1 CCAPPTGTSMR
12 TRRKPP
18 TRPRSPPNMSAEP
31 RTLADV
37 GRLVASKA
45 LTSEAVT
52 ERCLERITEQNRT
65 LNAFVSVLDD
75 DAVAQAK
82 KADQEIASGGYR
94 GPLHGIPISLKDIID
109 LRNVPT
115 TAASRVRDGHI
126 ARRDATVVSRLRQAG
141 AIFIGKTNLHE
152 FALGT
157 TNEDSAY
164 GPVLHP
170 FDDTRSPGGSSGGSA
185 ASVLAGMAYA
195 SIGTDTGGS
204 IRIPSAAC
212 GLVGLK
218 PTIGEIP
225 IDGIVPLSESL
236 DHAGPMCLSV
246 EDAALFYGV
255 LRGIPNP
262 VAPTPRDASGLRF
275 GIPRPYFFDLVD
287 PQVLAR
293 FEESCDRLK
302 SAGAI
307 LEDVAI
313 AHTKEIAAIYVHIA
327 LPEAAA
333 YHAPT
338 LESRPQDYTE
348 NVRLRLEMGRYVL
361 AEDYVRAQRG
371 RHALTREV
379 REALGGRDGLLLPSM
394 PVPATRLG
402 VPTVSIGGTEETV
415 RNITLRLTQLF
426 NITGHPA
433 ISLPCGRTDEGLPVG
448 LQIVGTRN
456 RTPELLQVAASLERT
471 LGQN

>member
-1 CCAPPTGTSMR
+1 
-12 TRRKPP
+12 
-18 TRPRSPPNMSAEP
+18 MSAEP

-82 KADQEIASGGYR
+82 KADQEIAAGRYR

-109 LRNVPT
+109 LRNAPT

-126 ARRDATVVSRLRQAG
+126 ARRDATVVGRLREAG

-170 FDDTRSPGGSSGGSA
+170 LDSTRSPGGSSGGSA

-204 IRIPSAAC
+204 IRIPSSAC

-218 PTIGEIP
+218 ATIGELP
-225 IDGIVPLSESL
+225 TDGIVPLSETL
-236 DHAGPMCLSV
+236 DHVGPMCLSV
-246 EDAALFYGV
+246 EDTALLYGV
-255 LRGIPNP
+255 LRGISNP
-262 VAPTPRDASGLRF
+262 EPLASRDVRGMRF
-275 GIPRPYFFDLVD
+275 GIPRAYFLDLLD
-287 PQVLAR
+287 AQVAAR
-293 FEESCDRLK
+293 FDEACERLRT
-302 SAGAI
+302 AGAI
-307 LEDVAI
+307 LDDVMI
-313 AHTKEIAAIYVHIA
+313 RHTKEIGTIYVHIA

-333 YHAPT
+333 YHAAT
-338 LESRPQDYTE
+338 LDSRPQDYTE
-348 NVRLRLEMGRYVL
+348 NVRLRLELGRYIL

-402 VPTVSIGGTEETV
+402 VTTVSIGGTEETV

>member
-1 CCAPPTGTSMR
+1 
-12 TRRKPP
+12 
-18 TRPRSPPNMSAEP
+18 MSAEP

-82 KADQEIASGGYR
+82 KADQEIAAGRYR

-109 LRNVPT
+109 LRNAPT

-126 ARRDATVVSRLRQAG
+126 ARRDATVVGRLREAG

-170 FDDTRSPGGSSGGSA
+170 LDSTRSPGGSSGGSA

-204 IRIPSAAC
+204 IRIPSSAC

-218 PTIGEIP
+218 ATIGELP
-225 IDGIVPLSESL
+225 TDGIVPLSETL
-236 DHAGPMCLSV
+236 DHVGPMCLSV
-246 EDAALFYGV
+246 EDTALLYGV
-255 LRGIPNP
+255 LRGISNP
-262 VAPTPRDASGLRF
+262 EPLASRDVRGMRF
-275 GIPRPYFFDLVD
+275 GIPRAYFLDLLD
-287 PQVLAR
+287 AQVAAR
-293 FEESCDRLK
+293 FDEACERLRT
-302 SAGAI
+302 AGAI
-307 LEDVAI
+307 LDDVMI
-313 AHTKEIAAIYVHIA
+313 RHTKEIGTIYVHIA

-333 YHAPT
+333 YHAAT
-338 LESRPQDYTE
+338 LDSRPQDYTE
-348 NVRLRLEMGRYVL
+348 NVRLRLELGRYIL

-402 VPTVSIGGTEETV
+402 VTTVSIGGTEETV

-433 ISLPCGRTDEGLPVG
+433 ISLPCGQTDEGLPVG

>member
-1 CCAPPTGTSMR
+1 MR

-31 RTLADV
+31 RTLAEV

-82 KADQEIASGGYR
+82 KADQEIAAGRYR

-109 LRNVPT
+109 LRNAPT

-126 ARRDATVVSRLRQAG
+126 ARRDATVVGRLREAG

-170 FDDTRSPGGSSGGSA
+170 LDSTRSPGGSSGGSA

-204 IRIPSAAC
+204 IRIPSSAC

-218 PTIGEIP
+218 ATIGELP
-225 IDGIVPLSESL
+225 TDGIVPLSETL
-236 DHAGPMCLSV
+236 DHVGPMCLSV
-246 EDAALFYGV
+246 EDTALLYGV
-255 LRGIPNP
+255 LRGISNP
-262 VAPTPRDASGLRF
+262 EPLASRDVRGMRF
-275 GIPRPYFFDLVD
+275 GIPRAYFLDLLD
-287 PQVLAR
+287 AQVAAR
-293 FEESCDRLK
+293 FDEACERLRT
-302 SAGAI
+302 AGAI
-307 LEDVAI
+307 LDDVMI
-313 AHTKEIAAIYVHIA
+313 RHTKEIGTIYVHIA

-333 YHAPT
+333 YHAAT
-338 LESRPQDYTE
+338 LDSRPQDYTE
-348 NVRLRLEMGRYVL
+348 NVRLRLEMGRYIL

>member
-1 CCAPPTGTSMR
+1 
-12 TRRKPP
+12 
-18 TRPRSPPNMSAEP
+18 MSAEP

-82 KADQEIASGGYR
+82 KADQEIAAGRYR

-109 LRNVPT
+109 LRNAPT

-126 ARRDATVVSRLRQAG
+126 ARRDATVVGRLREAG

-170 FDDTRSPGGSSGGSA
+170 LDSTRSPGGSSGGSA

-204 IRIPSAAC
+204 IRIPSSAC

-218 PTIGEIP
+218 ATIGELP
-225 IDGIVPLSESL
+225 TDGIVPLSETL
-236 DHAGPMCLSV
+236 DHVGPMCLSV
-246 EDAALFYGV
+246 EDTALLYGV
-255 LRGIPNP
+255 LRGISNP
-262 VAPTPRDASGLRF
+262 EPLASRDVRGMRF
-275 GIPRPYFFDLVD
+275 GIPRAYFLDLLD
-287 PQVLAR
+287 AQVAAR
-293 FEESCDRLK
+293 FDEACERLRT
-302 SAGAI
+302 AGAI
-307 LEDVAI
+307 LDDVMI
-313 AHTKEIAAIYVHIA
+313 RHTKEIGTIYVHIA

-333 YHAPT
+333 YHAAT
-338 LESRPQDYTE
+338 LDSRPQDYTE
-348 NVRLRLEMGRYVL
+348 NVRLRLEMGRYIL

-402 VPTVSIGGTEETV
+402 VPTLSIGGTEETV

>member
-1 CCAPPTGTSMR
+1 
-12 TRRKPP
+12 
-18 TRPRSPPNMSAEP
+18 MSAEP
-31 RTLADV
+31 RTLAEV
-37 GRLVASKA
+37 GRLVASKG

-82 KADQEIASGGYR
+82 KADQEIAAGRYR

-109 LRNVPT
+109 LRNAPT
-115 TAASRVRDGHI
+115 TAASRVLDGHI
-126 ARRDATVVSRLRQAG
+126 ARRDATVVGRLREAG

-170 FDDTRSPGGSSGGSA
+170 LDSTRSPGGSSGGSA

-204 IRIPSAAC
+204 IRIPSSAC

-218 PTIGEIP
+218 ATIGELP
-225 IDGIVPLSESL
+225 TDGIVPLSETL
-236 DHAGPMCLSV
+236 DHVGPMCLSV
-246 EDAALFYGV
+246 EDTALLYGV
-255 LRGIPNP
+255 LRGISNP
-262 VAPTPRDASGLRF
+262 EPLASRDVRGMRF
-275 GIPRPYFFDLVD
+275 GIPRAYFLDLLD
-287 PQVLAR
+287 AQVAAR
-293 FEESCDRLK
+293 FDEACERLRT
-302 SAGAI
+302 AGAI
-307 LEDVAI
+307 LDDVMI
-313 AHTKEIAAIYVHIA
+313 RHTKEIGTIYVHIA

-333 YHAPT
+333 YHAAT
-338 LESRPQDYTE
+338 LDSRPQDYTE
-348 NVRLRLEMGRYVL
+348 NVRLRLEMGRYIL

>member
-1 CCAPPTGTSMR
+1 
-12 TRRKPP
+12 
-18 TRPRSPPNMSAEP
+18 MSAEP
-31 RTLADV
+31 RTLAEV

-82 KADQEIASGGYR
+82 KADQEIAAGRYR

-109 LRNVPT
+109 LRNAPT

-126 ARRDATVVSRLRQAG
+126 ARRDATVVGRLREAG

-170 FDDTRSPGGSSGGSA
+170 LDSTRSPGGSSGGSA

-204 IRIPSAAC
+204 IRIPSSAC

-218 PTIGEIP
+218 ATIGELP
-225 IDGIVPLSESL
+225 TDGIVPLSETL
-236 DHAGPMCLSV
+236 DHVGPMCLSV
-246 EDAALFYGV
+246 EDTALLYGV
-255 LRGIPNP
+255 LRGISSPEP
-262 VAPTPRDASGLRF
+262 LASRDVRGMRF
-275 GIPRPYFFDLVD
+275 GIPRAYFLDLLD
-287 PQVLAR
+287 AQVAAR
-293 FEESCDRLK
+293 FDEACERLRT
-302 SAGAI
+302 AGAI
-307 LEDVAI
+307 LDDVMI
-313 AHTKEIAAIYVHIA
+313 RHTKEIGTIYVHIA

-333 YHAPT
+333 YHAAT
-338 LESRPQDYTE
+338 LDSRPQDYTE
-348 NVRLRLEMGRYVL
+348 NVRLRLEMGRYIL